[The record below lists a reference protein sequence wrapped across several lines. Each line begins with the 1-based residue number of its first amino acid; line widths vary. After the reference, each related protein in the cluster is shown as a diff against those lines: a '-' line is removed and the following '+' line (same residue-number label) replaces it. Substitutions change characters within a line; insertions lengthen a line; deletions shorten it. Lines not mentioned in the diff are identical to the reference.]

1 MSKRTNANPGAL
13 AGASGAECKAE
24 QLPSK
29 HSTEAPLR
37 KAYRAQAEWRERNQL
52 KVWSHKAVQSAL
64 RRGIIEKQ
72 PCQVCG
78 AEESEAHHEDHR
90 NALDVR
96 WLCRKHHKAVHAADR
111 RAEHGGE
118 KA

>member
-1 MSKRTNANPGAL
+1 MSKRTNANPAAL

-24 QLPSK
+24 RLRTED
-29 HSTEAPLR
+29 STAAPPR
-37 KAYRAQAEWRERNQL
+37 KAYRAQAAWRERNQL

-64 RRGIIEKQ
+64 RRGLIEKQ
-72 PCQVCG
+72 PCEVCG

-96 WLCRKHHKAVHAADR
+96 WLCRAHHKAIHAQR
-111 RAEHGGE
+111 RAKDGE
-118 KA
+118 RQG